1 LIERSQ
7 GSRIRTI
14 PEAGL
19 PHSKDVWQTLRLMI
33 ADSSTHSSGAEI
45 ILVRIGIN
53 TGFATQED
61 YAVILSH
68 KDHRSMVIKGQCRL
82 I

>member
-1 LIERSQ
+1 
-7 GSRIRTI
+7 
-14 PEAGL
+14 
-19 PHSKDVWQTLRLMI
+19 MI

-61 YAVILSH
+61 YAVILRH
-68 KDHRSMVIKGQCRL
+68 KDHRSIVIKGQGRL